1 MMKILLIEDERK
13 TIQFIKKG
21 LEENGYKVDAAED
34 GKAGKNLAFR
44 NQYNLIITD
53 VILPELNG
61 RDLCKE
67 LRTAKIETPILM
79 LTALGDTDDVVA
91 GLDSGADDYLAKP
104 FEFKELLA
112 RIRSLTKRQPQVQL
126 NENQLRIADLVLD
139 INDKSVA
146 RAGKRIDLTSK
157 EFSLLEYFLRNQGRV
172 IPRAELS
179 KHVWNVDFDTGTNMV
194 EVYVNYLRKKID
206 KDFNGKLIHTQFGMG
221 YILKEA

>member
-1 MMKILLIEDERK
+1 MKILLIEDERK

-34 GKAGKNLAFR
+34 GKSGKNLAFR

-112 RIRSLTKRQPQVQL
+112 RIRSLTKRQPQVQV

-139 INDKSVA
+139 INDRSVI
-146 RAGKRIDLTSK
+146 RAGKKIDLTSK

-206 KDFNGKLIHTQFGMG
+206 KDFDGKLIHTQFGMG
-221 YILKEA
+221 YILKEV

>member
-1 MMKILLIEDERK
+1 MIEDERK

-34 GKAGKNLAFR
+34 GKSGKNLAFR

-139 INDKSVA
+139 INDRSVT
-146 RAGKRIDLTSK
+146 RAGKKIDLTSK

-172 IPRAELS
+172 VPRAQLS

-206 KDFNGKLIHTQFGMG
+206 KDFDGKLIHTQFGMG

>member
-1 MMKILLIEDERK
+1 MKILLVEDERK
-13 TIQFIKKG
+13 TIQYIKKG
-21 LEENGYKVDAAED
+21 LEENGYEVDPAED
-34 GKAGKNLAFR
+34 GISGRNLAFR

-61 RDLCKE
+61 RDLCRE
-67 LRTAKIETPILM
+67 LREAKVETPILM
-79 LTALGDTDDVVA
+79 LTALGQTDDVVE

-112 RIRSLTKRQPQVQL
+112 RIRSLTKRQSKL
-126 NENQLRIADLVLD
+126 ANETQLRIADLTLD
-139 INDKSVA
+139 TNKKSVI
-146 RAGKRIDLTSK
+146 RAGKKIDLTSK
-157 EFSLLEYFLRNQGRV
+157 EFSLLEYFLRNQDRV

-206 KDFNGKLIHTQFGMG
+206 KDFGSKLIHTQFGMG
-221 YILKEA
+221 YILKES

>member
-1 MMKILLIEDERK
+1 MKILLIEDEKK

-44 NQYNLIITD
+44 NQYNIIITD

-112 RIRSLTKRQPQVQL
+112 RIRSLTKRQPQVQV

-139 INDKSVA
+139 INDRSVT
-146 RAGKRIDLTSK
+146 RTGKKIDLTSK

-206 KDFNGKLIHTQFGMG
+206 KDFEGKLIHTQFGMG

>member
-1 MMKILLIEDERK
+1 MKILLIEDERK
-13 TIQFIKKG
+13 TIQYIKKG
-21 LEENGYKVDAAED
+21 LEEHGYEVDPAED
-34 GKAGKNLAFR
+34 GMSGRNLAFR

-61 RDLCKE
+61 RDLCRE
-67 LRTAKIETPILM
+67 LRDAKVETPILM
-79 LTALGDTDDVVA
+79 LTALGETDDVVE

-112 RIRSLTKRQPQVQL
+112 RIRSLTKRHSKLV
-126 NENQLRIADLVLD
+126 NETHLRIADLLLD
-139 INDKSVA
+139 TSSKSVM
-146 RAGKRIDLTSK
+146 RAGKKIDLTSK
-157 EFSLLEYFLRNQGRV
+157 EFSLLEYFLRNQERV

-206 KDFNGKLIHTQFGMG
+206 KDFGSKLIHTQFGMG
-221 YILKEA
+221 YILKES

>member
-1 MMKILLIEDERK
+1 MKILLIEDERK

-21 LEENGYKVDAAED
+21 LEENGYKVDTAED
-34 GKAGKNLAFR
+34 GKSGKNLAFR

-112 RIRSLTKRQPQVQL
+112 RIRSLTKRQPQVQV

-139 INDKSVA
+139 NNDRSVT
-146 RAGKRIDLTSK
+146 RAGKKIDLTSK

-206 KDFNGKLIHTQFGMG
+206 KDFDGKLIHTQFGMG

>member
-1 MMKILLIEDERK
+1 MKILLIEDERK
-13 TIQFIKKG
+13 TIQYIKKG
-21 LEENGYKVDAAED
+21 LEENGYEVDPAED
-34 GKAGKNLAFR
+34 GISGRNLAFR

-61 RDLCKE
+61 RDLCRE
-67 LRTAKIETPILM
+67 LRDANVETPILM
-79 LTALGDTDDVVA
+79 LTALGETDDVVE

-112 RIRSLTKRQPQVQL
+112 RIRSLTKRQSKLV
-126 NENQLRIADLVLD
+126 NETQLRIADLTLD
-139 INDKSVA
+139 TNRKSVI
-146 RAGKRIDLTSK
+146 RAGKKIDLTSK
-157 EFSLLEYFLRNQGRV
+157 EFSLLEYFLRNQDRV

-206 KDFNGKLIHTQFGMG
+206 KDFGSKLIHTQFGMG

>member
-126 NENQLRIADLVLD
+126 NENQLRIADLILD
-139 INDKSVA
+139 INDKSVV

>member
-1 MMKILLIEDERK
+1 MKILLIEDERK
-13 TIQFIKKG
+13 TIQYIKKG
-21 LEENGYKVDAAED
+21 LEENGYEVDPAED
-34 GKAGKNLAFR
+34 GVSGRNLAFR

-61 RDLCKE
+61 RDLCRE
-67 LRTAKIETPILM
+67 LRDAKVETPILM
-79 LTALGDTDDVVA
+79 LTALGETDDVVE

-112 RIRSLTKRQPQVQL
+112 RIRSLTKRQSKQV
-126 NENQLRIADLVLD
+126 NETQLRIADLTLD
-139 INDKSVA
+139 TNRKSVI
-146 RAGKRIDLTSK
+146 RAGKKIDLTSK
-157 EFSLLEYFLRNQGRV
+157 EFSLLEYFLRNQDRV

-206 KDFNGKLIHTQFGMG
+206 KDFGSKLIHTQFGMG

>member
-1 MMKILLIEDERK
+1 MKILLIEDERK
-13 TIQFIKKG
+13 TIQYIKKG
-21 LEENGYKVDAAED
+21 LEENGYVVETAED
-34 GKAGKNLAFR
+34 GKSGKNLAFR

-61 RDLCKE
+61 RDLCRE
-67 LRTAKIETPILM
+67 LRAAKLETPILM
-79 LTALGDTDDVVA
+79 LTALGQTDDVVE

-112 RIRSLTKRQPQVQL
+112 RIRSLLKRQPKYPQND
-126 NENQLRIADLVLD
+126 NELRFADLVLD
-139 INDKSVA
+139 INSKGVA
-146 RAGKRIDLTSK
+146 RAGKKIELTSK

-206 KDFNGKLIHTQFGMG
+206 KDFGSKLIHTQFGMG

>member
-1 MMKILLIEDERK
+1 MKILLIEDERK
-13 TIQFIKKG
+13 TIQYIKKG
-21 LEENGYKVDAAED
+21 LEENGYEVDPAED
-34 GKAGKNLAFR
+34 GVSGRNLAFR

-61 RDLCKE
+61 RDLCRE
-67 LRTAKIETPILM
+67 LRDAKVETPILM
-79 LTALGDTDDVVA
+79 LTALGETDDVVE

-112 RIRSLTKRQPQVQL
+112 RIRSLTKRQSKLV
-126 NENQLRIADLVLD
+126 NESQLRIADLTLD
-139 INDKSVA
+139 TSRKSVI
-146 RAGKRIDLTSK
+146 RAGKKIDLTSK
-157 EFSLLEYFLRNQGRV
+157 EFSLLEYFLRNQDRV

-206 KDFNGKLIHTQFGMG
+206 KDFGSKLIHTQFGMG
-221 YILKEA
+221 YILKES

>member
-139 INDKSVA
+139 INDKSVV

>member
-1 MMKILLIEDERK
+1 MNILLVEDERK
-13 TIQFIKKG
+13 TIQYIKKG
-21 LEENGYKVDAAED
+21 LEEHGYEVDTAED
-34 GKAGKNLAFR
+34 GKSGKNLAFR
-44 NQYNLIITD
+44 NEYNLIITD
-53 VILPELNG
+53 VMMPHLNG
-61 RDLCKE
+61 TDLCKE
-67 LRTAKIETPILM
+67 LRKAKNETPILM

-112 RIRSLTKRQPQVQL
+112 RIRALTKRQPKLPV
-126 NENQLRIADLVLD
+126 NENQIRFADLIMDL
-139 INDKSVA
+139 NSKSVV
-146 RAGKRIDLTSK
+146 RAGKKIELTSK

-206 KDFNGKLIHTQFGMG
+206 KDFESKLIHTQFGMG
-221 YILKEA
+221 YILKES

>member
-1 MMKILLIEDERK
+1 MKILLIEDERK

-139 INDKSVA
+139 INDKSVV